1 MTTPTLEF
9 VWLLPS
15 LVSASAAPVELV
27 QSGRGGADGGASPA
41 PQDVERLVNLFVIV
55 AALLGA
61 FLLAVILFTFVRRRR
76 TTPARMPGR
85 ANGGEIADAWSEAG
99 RRIEPMSAPAARRG
113 RKGESDGTDGDADDR
128 DDDPDDKPHG
138 GGDRDDQPRGGRGRR
153 G

>member
-1 MTTPTLEF
+1 VTTPTFEF

-27 QSGRGGADGGASPA
+27 QSGRGAGGDGTAPA

-76 TTPARMPGR
+76 ATPPRMPGR
-85 ANGGEIADAWSEAG
+85 ANGEELADAWSEAG
-99 RRIEPMSAPAARRG
+99 RRAEPLPGSSSRQTP
-113 RKGESDGTDGDADDR
+113 EDGDEDPSDDSHGSDR
-128 DDDPDDKPHG
+128 PH
-138 GGDRDDQPRGGRGRR
+138 GGRGRR